1 MEEHK
6 DKLKDFMGLS
16 KMELPFDD
24 FDSQVMARIEKL
36 EAEKASINRT
46 RKYALFSFAFGA
58 IFGIGFTFLITEFL
72 ETKITDPSLKNYI
85 TIFSQMIYVF
95 LFVIL
100 SDKVLKLRQMK
111 KNSEVY

>member
-6 DKLKDFMGLS
+6 DKLKDFMELS
-16 KMELPFDD
+16 KMEIPFDD
-24 FDSQVMARIEKL
+24 FDSKVMARIEKI
-36 EAEKASINRT
+36 EAEKVSINRT

-58 IFGIGFTFLITEFL
+58 IIGIGFTLLLTEFL

-100 SDKVLKLRQMK
+100 SDKILKLMQMK